1 MRIMKIMKND
11 IVDIDD
17 GIAVSLWVAGCP
29 HHCYGCHN
37 PETWPFDAG
46 TEIDRKEVLDI
57 ILKALDANGVHR
69 NFSILGGEPLA
80 PQNIKDIEW
89 IIDQV
94 KWKRPSTQ
102 IYLWTGYTYEQI
114 KKFEDQT
121 AICHL
126 LEHIDKLIEGPFLI
140 EERDITLKLRGSRN
154 QRIFVH
160 PHNYYSTDYM
170 IELIDNK

>member
-11 IVDIDD
+11 IVDIDN

-29 HHCYGCHN
+29 HHCRGCHN

-46 TEIDRKEVLDI
+46 TEIDREEVLDI

-69 NFSILGGEPLA
+69 NFSVLGGEPLA

-89 IIDQV
+89 IAHQI
-94 KWKRPSTQ
+94 KWLRPSTQ

-114 KKFEDQT
+114 RKFEDQT
-121 AICHL
+121 TVCHL
-126 LEHIDKLIEGPFLI
+126 LECIDKLIEGPFLI
-140 EERDITLKLRGSRN
+140 QERDITLKLRGSRN

-160 PHNYYSTDYM
+160 PHDCYPTGYM
-170 IELIDNK
+170 IESIDSK